1 MKGFFDDLTFQAR
14 KKVSK
19 TVRSFSRFIVIIL
32 CIFILGLAGVGAYS
46 LKDYVLNP
54 NQPFDIQKLGY
65 RAEETISTP
74 IPKNTE
80 DKVEKTENI
89 QKNTDF
95 VLTYKERG
103 YIITNSKLPFYKDK
117 DSIEYKKDKLITI
130 EECMLL
136 TLYYRDTGRNLGEIT
151 KILKEFSNK
160 NNVSITSLL
169 GNNKPKGSFIIEDK
183 DNEKVLKDI
192 LDLLTL

>member
-1 MKGFFDDLTFQAR
+1 MKGFFDDLTFQAKR
-14 KKVSK
+14 KISK
-19 TVRSFSRFIVIIL
+19 TVRSFTRFIVIIL
-32 CIFILGLAGVGAYS
+32 CIFILGLAGIGVYS

-54 NQPFDIQKLGY
+54 KQPFDIQKLGY
-65 RAEETISTP
+65 RTEETKSTP

-80 DKVEKTENI
+80 DKVEKTEDI

-103 YIITNSKLPFYKDK
+103 YIVTNSKLPFYKDK

-130 EECMLL
+130 KECMLL

-169 GNNKPKGSFIIEDK
+169 GNYKPKGNFIIEDK
-183 DNEKVLKDI
+183 DNEKLLKDI